1 VDIRVVSP
9 DGTRHKRERKHAPIS
24 SRTAVGRWAAAR
36 ERVLFE
42 RLLSPPKN
50 QPRKEVPTLQEF
62 APRFVDGHARANR
75 QKPSGIA
82 SKTMI
87 LRLYLIPAFGRR
99 RLDAIKS
106 EDVQRLKA
114 QLEIKSP
121 KTVNNILAVLSILLK
136 KAVEWDLIERMPCRI
151 KLLPIEKGAAAF
163 HDFEEYE
170 RLVDVAR
177 AIDQRTYLIVL
188 LGGEAGLR
196 RRDDRSRVG
205 RCRSRKAATVCPSIG
220 LERTGG
226 NAEGWTAALRAA
238 HATAHRGARRASTPE
253 E

>member
-1 VDIRVVSP
+1 M
-9 DGTRHKRERKHAPIS
+9 
-24 SRTAVGRWAAAR
+24 
-36 ERVLFE
+36 LFE
-42 RLLSPPKN
+42 RLLSPPKDH
-50 QPRKEVPTLQEF
+50 PRKEVPTLQEF

-99 RLDAIKS
+99 HLDAIKS

-136 KAVEWDLIERMPCRI
+136 KAVEWDVIERMPCRI

-163 HDFEEYE
+163 HDFEAYE
-170 RLVDVAR
+170 RLVDSRCATISAR
-177 AIDQRTYLIVL
+177 AC
-188 LGGEAGLR
+188 A
-196 RRDDRSRVG
+196 
-205 RCRSRKAATVCPSIG
+205 
-220 LERTGG
+220 
-226 NAEGWTAALRAA
+226 RACVA
-238 HATAHRGARRASTPE
+238 CRRARQHGCPLPSRLSDTDGL
-253 E
+253 